1 MFFLAILP
9 FILFVTLLFLG
20 RLKILTASLIA
31 LLLSI
36 FLAIYYWQM
45 NFPLVL
51 SALLK
56 GGLIA
61 FDIFLIVFGAI
72 LFISL
77 LKKVNIIQNLC
88 IYLESFSKDLRVQVI
103 LLAWFLE
110 NFLEGT
116 SGFGTPST
124 VVAPILVGL
133 GLSPISAVAIALLG
147 NSASVV
153 FGAAG
158 TPIRVGFSGLNVSQ
172 IPYYSG
178 LFNIIGSLVPVFML
192 FAVTFRK
199 ENWKSRFFE
208 ALPFTIFAGLAY
220 SIPAF
225 FMTYLGQEF
234 PSIIGSIIGLIL
246 VLLAIKLK
254 FLVPKNV
261 MLSEIR
267 KPVEE
272 KLPPGKVIFPYLLL
286 VTLLVLGKFMFG
298 NLTFSFNFGLV
309 HKFNLFNPGVIFI
322 LTSLIFFLFWKKHL
336 SKVGEIVTDSFK
348 RSLEPFFVIALM
360 STLAQIMINSGQ
372 DDVLALGLKTAAL
385 PFISP
390 FLGAFGSFMTGS
402 ATLSNIMFGGILAK
416 AAIDIGAVSAVI
428 LSLEL
433 VGAAAG
439 NMIALADILP
449 AMAVTNLKGKEREV
463 IKRVIVPCLIY
474 VSLVGIAGLLFL
486 LHK

>member
-9 FILFVTLLFLG
+9 FVLFVGLLFVG
-20 RLKILTASLIA
+20 RLKILTASFVS
-31 LLLSI
+31 LLLSAL
-36 FLAIYYWQM
+36 LAFFYWQM
-45 NFPLVL
+45 NFSLIL

-72 LFISL
+72 FFISL
-77 LKKVNIIQNLC
+77 LKKVNVIQNLC
-88 IYLESFSKDLRVQVI
+88 FYLETFSKDLRVQVI

-133 GLSPISAVAIALLG
+133 GLSPIPAVAIALLG

-158 TPIRVGFSGLNVSQ
+158 TPIRIGFSGLDISQ

-192 FAVTFRK
+192 FAITFRK
-199 ENWKSRFFE
+199 ENWKERFFE
-208 ALPFTIFAGLAY
+208 ALPFAIFVGLAY

-225 FMTYLGQEF
+225 FVTYLGQEF
-234 PSIIGSIIGLIL
+234 PSIIGSIVGLAI
-246 VLLAIKLK
+246 VLLAIRLK
-254 FLVPKNV
+254 FLVPKNL
-261 MLSEIR
+261 MLSEKR
-267 KPVEE
+267 EPVDV
-272 KLPPGKVIFPYLLL
+272 KLSVGKVIFPYLLL
-286 VTLLVLGKFMFG
+286 VTLLILGKFALG
-298 NLTFSFNFGLV
+298 NIGFSFNFGLT
-309 HKFNLFNPGVIFI
+309 HKFSLFNPGVIFI
-322 LTSLIFFLFWKKHL
+322 LTSVVFFLFWKKHL
-336 SKVGEIVTDSFK
+336 SKAREIVKDSFK
-348 RSLEPFFVIALM
+348 RSLEPFFIIAPM
-360 STLAQIMINSGQ
+360 SALAQIMINSGQ
-372 DDVLALGLKTAAL
+372 DDVLAQGLKTAAL
-385 PFISP
+385 PLISP
-390 FLGAFGSFMTGS
+390 VLGAFGSFMTGS

-416 AAIDIGAVSAVI
+416 AAVDVGAASAII

-439 NMIALADILP
+439 NMVSLADILP
-449 AMAVTNLKGKEREV
+449 AMAVVGIKGKEREV
-463 IKRVIVPCLIY
+463 LKRVVIPCLIY
-474 VSLVGIAGLLFL
+474 VTLVGILGFL
-486 LHK
+486 VV